1 MTPEVF
7 SYWAATESTNWAPG
21 TFAWSLLVVLL
32 VLSALGG
39 WAVAGAI
46 QRQWRQSYQASPLIS
61 SWGEPDLAAPST
73 SADALAEVAELEALW
88 RRLPRT
94 GRASSD

>member
-1 MTPEVF
+1 MTREAYV
-7 SYWAATESTNWAPG
+7 SWAAAESGTWAPG
-21 TFAWSLLVVLL
+21 TFAWSLLAVLL

-39 WAVAGAI
+39 WAVSGAL
-46 QRQWRQSYQASPLIS
+46 QRQWRQGDQASPMTS

-88 RRLPRT
+88 RQSPRR